1 MVTFFDDAKRVALA
15 VKLANMREL
24 QHLLITFDQK
34 LLPQFADQEI
44 RNRFEDILKDDQ
56 KNIGILE
63 MVIVQYGIQAQPSE
77 TNKKMLDQA
86 HNALD
91 SSEMNLFE
99 KVSTLELLKHQQ
111 VMSGLILHKAAQK
124 VGADVIAAIG
134 QINTINFENRA
145 HQEQL
150 KAILEVLG
158 VLELT
163 GEEADQGLWAR
174 VQDAVAALTGA
185 AGNVLNLQSQD
196 VKVQDAISLDH
207 RKVETLFKQI
217 EESEDP
223 ARIREFFAQLCRDLS
238 IHAEAEEETVYPA
251 VRAYY
256 VATQE
261 LYSEQAEAKLMLKK
275 LQALNPSTDQFKV
288 QIRLLRDA
296 IQAHVQQEEMEMF
309 PAIRDNFDEADQ
321 KQLTVRFN
329 TAKKRLQSEQM
340 AHAN

>member
-1 MVTFFDDAKRVALA
+1 MVTVFDDSKRVALA
-15 VKLANMREL
+15 VKLADMREL
-24 QHLLITFDQK
+24 QNLLITFDQK

-44 RNRFEDILKDDQ
+44 RNRFEDILRDDQ
-56 KNIGILE
+56 KNIGVLD

-77 TNKKMLDQA
+77 TGKKMLDQA
-86 HNALD
+86 HHSLD
-91 SSEMNLFE
+91 SSQMNLFD
-99 KVSTLELLKHQQ
+99 KVSILELLKHQQ

-174 VQDAVAALTGA
+174 VQDAVAAMTGV

-196 VKVQDAISLDH
+196 IKVQDAISLDH

-217 EESEDP
+217 EASEDP

-256 VATQE
+256 AATQE

-275 LQALNPSTDQFKV
+275 LQALNPSTDEFKA
-288 QIRLLRDA
+288 QIRLLKDA
-296 IQAHVQQEEMEMF
+296 VQAHVQQEEMEMF
-309 PAIRDNFDEADQ
+309 SAIRDNIDEAEQ

-329 TAKKRLQSEQM
+329 AVKKRLQSEQM